1 MPVDGGII
9 DDRGRAI
16 AEGKDG
22 GDAADAGID
31 EDDGKMPVTDEVSES
46 IGGAEDEDGGGAGRE
61 GNAVLEDP
69 EKNDG
74 VVRVDVEATAGPVC
88 DNAMKGAMTD
98 GGKNGIDG
106 PGSAARPDADPWS
119 VSPPE

>member
-1 MPVDGGII
+1 M
-9 DDRGRAI
+9 
-16 AEGKDG
+16 K
-22 GDAADAGID
+22 
-31 EDDGKMPVTDEVSES
+31 T
-46 IGGAEDEDGGGAGRE
+46 GGGAGRELE
-61 GNAVLEDP
+61 GNAVLEDS

-74 VVRVDVEATAGPVC
+74 VVRGPVC

-119 VSPPE
+119 LSPLE